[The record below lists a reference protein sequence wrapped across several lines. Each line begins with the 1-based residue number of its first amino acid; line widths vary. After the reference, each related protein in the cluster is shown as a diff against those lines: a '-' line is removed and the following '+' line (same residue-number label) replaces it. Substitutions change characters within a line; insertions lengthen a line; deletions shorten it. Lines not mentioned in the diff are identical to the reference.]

1 MSIYQKII
9 TMIIFFSMKIMPLSM
24 VMTMKMCMRR
34 MFITMAK
41 SLTPGLRPDRA
52 TIKSWCTAPQ
62 CLWPKLNKYKF
73 DAWLHKDISHM
84 KFMAACIWDGD
95 KKYSCEKYIWQNLT
109 PFFKRMG
116 NRWIFRRLVFAIGAG
131 ASLDNVTT
139 RLWKRTDVI
148 LLFSTFRQRKLF
160 LYFFHKS
167 QHTNIF

>member
-1 MSIYQKII
+1 MYEEDVYNDGKKPDPRSK
-9 TMIIFFSMKIMPLSM
+9 TRSCNHKIMMHCSPMSLAKTFFLLLSF
-24 VMTMKMCMRR
+24 R
-34 MFITMAK
+34 
-41 SLTPGLRPDRA
+41 
-52 TIKSWCTAPQ
+52 
-62 CLWPKLNKYKF
+62 LWPKLNKYKF

-84 KFMAACIWDGD
+84 KFMAACVYNGD
-95 KKYSCEKYIWQNLT
+95 KKYSSEKYIWQNLT

-148 LLFSTFRQRKLF
+148 LPFSTFRQRKLF

-167 QHTNIF
+167 QHANIF